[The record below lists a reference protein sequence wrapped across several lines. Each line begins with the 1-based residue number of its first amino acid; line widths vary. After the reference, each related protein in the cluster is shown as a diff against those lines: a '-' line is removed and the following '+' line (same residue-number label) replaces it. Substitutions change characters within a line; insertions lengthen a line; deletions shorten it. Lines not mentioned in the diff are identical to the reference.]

1 MTNRAPCRAT
11 QDRTLPWQICW
22 LSDISRENVDL
33 YTIDCAYYCSF
44 SPYIVVLHG
53 KYRRAECLK
62 AARACRKAGLNV
74 LNMFSLDLNS
84 GTMRVIYDAVDLE
97 EKLDS
102 MECEER
108 TDEEKEEQHQI
119 DLDNSRPG
127 TTL

>member
-1 MTNRAPCRAT
+1 MTSQLHTKQYGFFLTGNFDGKRLAHLEDT
-11 QDRTLPWQICW
+11 TF
-22 LSDISRENVDL
+22 STRE
-33 YTIDCAYYCSF
+33 
-44 SPYIVVLHG
+44 
-53 KYRRAECLK
+53 ECLK
-62 AARACRKAGLNV
+62 AARACRKAGLHV